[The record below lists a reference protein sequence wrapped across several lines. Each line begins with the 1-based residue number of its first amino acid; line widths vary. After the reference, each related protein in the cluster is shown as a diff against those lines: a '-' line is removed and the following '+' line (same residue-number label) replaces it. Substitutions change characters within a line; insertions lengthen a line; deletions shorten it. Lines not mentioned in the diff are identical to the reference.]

1 MDDIRDRAQEV
12 FRNVFDDPEILLRDD
27 LTAEDIPGWD
37 SLAHINL
44 IVAVE
49 KRFKIK
55 FATAEISNLKEDGQN
70 VGTFLALIGKKLS
83 RRHEPL
89 VH

>member
-1 MDDIRDRAQEV
+1 MDDIRDQAQDV
-12 FRNVFDDPEILLRDD
+12 FRNVFDDPEILLHDD
-27 LTAEDIPGWD
+27 LTAEDVPGWD

-70 VGTFLALIGKKLS
+70 VGTFLALIRKKLS
-83 RRHEPL
+83 RAT
-89 VH
+89 